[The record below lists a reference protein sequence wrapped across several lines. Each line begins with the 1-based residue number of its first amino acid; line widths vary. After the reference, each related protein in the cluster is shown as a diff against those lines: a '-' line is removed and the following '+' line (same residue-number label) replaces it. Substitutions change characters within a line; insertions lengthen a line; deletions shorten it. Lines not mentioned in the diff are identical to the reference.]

1 MIIGR
6 SAEVEYLNNL
16 FNSEEGS
23 LVTLY
28 GRAGVGTSSV
38 WHEFIKDKK
47 YVYIKCPKA
56 SAKQIDFLISG
67 DLSLKGFEFNDRFPS
82 FTQILESLSD
92 RYKLDKYVLILDD
105 FENAFKADESYIEAL
120 FSHIK
125 INKSDNRFMCLLV
138 SHDTRYVENIFVSK
152 IGKNALSIDGFLKI
166 QPVSFIE
173 LVMYY
178 NIEDTSKCMD
188 FYALLGGNIAFYNQ
202 FDKNL
207 SVKDNIINTFLKYDS
222 YFRRIGNDV
231 VLEYLREVNVYA
243 TILYCLA
250 NGLNKLND
258 IHLHTGF
265 SRAKISV
272 YLKNL
277 MSLDIVEK
285 VSSFD
290 TPGNENT
297 IKGVYR
303 ISNNYV
309 NFWYKF
315 VYPHESY
322 LEFMS
327 PEQFYDTF
335 INDNLKDF
343 LKDSLPLIC
352 KEYLNLLNQKHGLP
366 IKVSKSGEW
375 VGKAGTIHYIG
386 KDEHRNILAAYCA
399 LSNEPL
405 NYSEFEWFEYC
416 LKEARIK
423 ADYIYLFSKNGFDE
437 DLEEMISDKNVTYV
451 DIRNL

>member
-1 MIIGR
+1 MAIGR
-6 SAEVEYLNNL
+6 SSEIEYLKKI
-16 FNSEEGS
+16 FNSNEGS

-28 GRAGVGTSSV
+28 GRGGVGTSTV
-38 WHEFIKDKK
+38 WHEFVKDKK

-56 SAKQIDFLISG
+56 SSKQISFLIAG
-67 DLSLKGFEFNDRFPS
+67 DLSLKGFEFADEFPS
-82 FTQILESLSD
+82 FSTILEALSD
-92 RYKLDKYVLILDD
+92 KYKLDKFVLVLDD
-105 FENAFKADESYIEAL
+105 FENCFKADDSYIDIL
-120 FSHIK
+120 FSYIK
-125 INKSDNRFMCLLV
+125 LNKKDNRFMCLLV

-166 QPVSFIE
+166 QPVSFID
-173 LVMYY
+173 LVLFY
-178 NIEDTSKCMD
+178 NTEDTSKCMD
-188 FYALLGGNIAFYNQ
+188 LYALLGGNIAFYNY
-202 FDKNL
+202 FDINK
-207 SVKDNIINTFLKYDS
+207 SIKENIIKTFLNTDS
-222 YFRRIGNDV
+222 VFRRAGNDV
-231 VLEYLREVNVYA
+231 VLEYLREVNVYG

-250 NGLNKLND
+250 NGHNKLND
-258 IHLHTGF
+258 IFIHTGF

-277 MSLDIVEK
+277 MSLDTVEK

-297 IKGVYR
+297 MKGVYR
-303 ISNNYV
+303 ISNPIV

-322 LEFMS
+322 LELMT
-327 PEQFYDTF
+327 PEKFYDTF
-335 INDNLKDF
+335 INDNLPDF

-352 KEYLNLLNQKHGLP
+352 KEYLNLLNKKHGLP
-366 IKVSKSGEW
+366 IKVTKYGEW

-386 KDEHRNILAAYCA
+386 RDEHRNILAAYCA
-399 LSNEPL
+399 LGNEPM
-405 NYSEFEWFEYC
+405 NYSEFEWFDYC

-423 ADYIYLFSKNGFDE
+423 ADYIYLFSKSGFDE
-437 DLEEMISDKNVTYV
+437 DLSEMLWDREVTYV

>member
-1 MIIGR
+1 MAIGR
-6 SAEVEYLNNL
+6 SSEIEYLKKI
-16 FNSEEGS
+16 FNSNEGS

-28 GRAGVGTSSV
+28 GRGGVGTSTV
-38 WHEFIKDKK
+38 WHEFVKDKK

-56 SAKQIDFLISG
+56 SSKQISFLIAG
-67 DLSLKGFEFNDRFPS
+67 DLSLKGFEFADEFPS
-82 FTQILESLSD
+82 FSTILEALSD
-92 RYKLDKYVLILDD
+92 KYKLDKFVLVLDD
-105 FENAFKADESYIEAL
+105 FENCFKADDSYIDIL
-120 FSHIK
+120 FSYIK
-125 INKSDNRFMCLLV
+125 LNKKDNRFMCLLV

-166 QPVSFIE
+166 QPVSFID
-173 LVMYY
+173 LVLFY
-178 NIEDTSKCMD
+178 NTEETSKCMD
-188 FYALLGGNIAFYNQ
+188 LYALLGGNIAFYNY
-202 FDKNL
+202 FDINK
-207 SVKDNIINTFLKYDS
+207 SIKENIIKTFLNTDS
-222 YFRRIGNDV
+222 VFRRAGNDV
-231 VLEYLREVNVYA
+231 VLEYLREVNVYG

-250 NGLNKLND
+250 NGHNKLND
-258 IHLHTGF
+258 IFIHTGF

-277 MSLDIVEK
+277 MSLDTVEK

-297 IKGVYR
+297 MKGVYR
-303 ISNNYV
+303 ISNPIV

-322 LEFMS
+322 LELMT
-327 PEQFYDTF
+327 PEKFYDTF
-335 INDNLKDF
+335 INDNLPDF

-352 KEYLNLLNQKHGLP
+352 KEYLNLLNKKHGLP
-366 IKVSKSGEW
+366 IKVTKYGEW

-386 KDEHRNILAAYCA
+386 RDEHRNILAAYCA
-399 LSNEPL
+399 LGNEPM
-405 NYSEFEWFEYC
+405 NYSEFEWFDYC

-423 ADYIYLFSKNGFDE
+423 ADYIYLFSKSGFDE
-437 DLEEMISDKNVTYV
+437 DLSEMLWDREVTYV